1 MASPPPGQPPATP
14 QWGKASAIIEALPER
29 TDTGLGT
36 PRWVKVQ
43 GVALILLIVVVA
55 GMSSELINLRLLG
68 FQHGPGG
75 HGLGHHALFHKGN
88 S

>member
-1 MASPPPGQPPATP
+1 MAEAP
-14 QWGKASAIIEALPER
+14 IERNDVGPR
-29 TDTGLGT
+29 T

-43 GVALILLIVVVA
+43 GFFLLLLIVVVA
-55 GMSSELINLRLLG
+55 GMSSGLINLRLLG

-75 HGLGHHALFHKGN
+75 HGLGSHTLSDRGG